1 MAEIKIEK
9 KRPVWPWILLILGI
23 AALIYFLVFR
33 DADTDLIDDQED
45 INDVELRDTIGE
57 RNSPKTLQILA

>member
-33 DADTDLIDDQED
+33 DEDGELIEQDDRNDIEVQDTSTHFSEQH
-45 INDVELRDTIGE
+45 
-57 RNSPKTLQILA
+57 TLYFVA